1 MLPSTYRVLINSLNL
16 INMKVTN
23 LDERI
28 HVLDSESNVTTVIK
42 NIAMS
47 GLQEEAFYV
56 LDVGDIVQK
65 HQIWKEK
72 LPRVEPY
79 YGKLFIYLRF
89 YIVICNGS
97 LYTSFSI
104 PAVKCNDNLIV
115 IEVLAALG
123 VNFDCASK
131 VNI

>member
-1 MLPSTYRVLINSLNL
+1 
-16 INMKVTN
+16 MKVTN

-28 HVLDSESNVTTVIK
+28 HVLDSKSNVMTVIK

-56 LDVGDIVQK
+56 LNIGDIVLK

-79 YGKLFIYLRF
+79 YGKSLTFEIYLNLFHVWCMMLFIE
-89 YIVICNGS
+89 VIQFQ
-97 LYTSFSI
+97 L
-104 PAVKCNDNLIV
+104 
-115 IEVLAALG
+115 
-123 VNFDCASK
+123 
-131 VNI
+131 

>member
-1 MLPSTYRVLINSLNL
+1 
-16 INMKVTN
+16 MKVTN

-28 HVLDSESNVTTVIK
+28 HVLDSESNVMTVIK

-56 LDVGDIVQK
+56 LDIGDIVQK

-72 LPRVEPY
+72 LPRVDPY
-79 YGKLFIYLRF
+79 Y
-89 YIVICNGS
+89 
-97 LYTSFSI
+97 
-104 PAVKCNDNLIV
+104 AVKCNDNLIV

-131 VNI
+131 VNMITY

>member
-1 MLPSTYRVLINSLNL
+1 MIITFHALLLFNISLLSSLLPSTYRVPINSSKS

-28 HVLDSESNVTTVIK
+28 HVLDNESNVMTVIK
-42 NIAMS
+42 DIAMS

-56 LDVGDIVQK
+56 LDIGDIVRK

-79 YGKLFIYLRF
+79 YGMLSTFQIHIYMIYDYL
-89 YIVICNGS
+89 C
-97 LYTSFSI
+97 SFS
-104 PAVKCNDNLIV
+104 
-115 IEVLAALG
+115 
-123 VNFDCASK
+123 NFQLLN
-131 VNI
+131 VMTI

>member
-1 MLPSTYRVLINSLNL
+1 
-16 INMKVTN
+16 MKVTN

-28 HVLDSESNVTTVIK
+28 HVLDSESNVMTVIK

-56 LDVGDIVQK
+56 LDIGDIVQK

-79 YGKLFIYLRF
+79 Y
-89 YIVICNGS
+89 
-97 LYTSFSI
+97 
-104 PAVKCNDNLIV
+104 AVKCNDNLMV

-123 VNFDCASK
+123 VGFDCASK
-131 VNI
+131 VNRNNFKCIFF

>member
-1 MLPSTYRVLINSLNL
+1 
-16 INMKVTN
+16 MKVTN

-28 HVLDSESNVTTVIK
+28 HVLDSESNVMTVIK
-42 NIAMS
+42 DIAMS

-56 LDVGDIVQK
+56 LDIGDIVQK

-79 YGKLFIYLRF
+79 Y
-89 YIVICNGS
+89 
-97 LYTSFSI
+97 
-104 PAVKCNDNLIV
+104 AVKCNDNLIV

-123 VNFDCASK
+123 INFDCASK
-131 VNI
+131 VNMTEY

>member
-1 MLPSTYRVLINSLNL
+1 
-16 INMKVTN
+16 MKVTN

-28 HVLDSESNVTTVIK
+28 HVLDSESNVMTVIK

-56 LDVGDIVQK
+56 LDIGDIVQK

-79 YGKLFIYLRF
+79 YGKSFIYLGF
-89 YIVICNGS
+89 ILLYIHGGYS
-97 LYTSFSI
+97 LYI
-104 PAVKCNDNLIV
+104 
-115 IEVLAALG
+115 
-123 VNFDCASK
+123 NF
-131 VNI
+131 I

>member
-1 MLPSTYRVLINSLNL
+1 
-16 INMKVTN
+16 MKVTN

-28 HVLDSESNVTTVIK
+28 HVLDSESNVMTVIK
-42 NIAMS
+42 DIAMS

-56 LDVGDIVQK
+56 LDIGDIVQK

-79 YGKLFIYLRF
+79 Y
-89 YIVICNGS
+89 
-97 LYTSFSI
+97 
-104 PAVKCNDNLIV
+104 AVKCNDNLMV

-123 VNFDCASK
+123 VGFDCASK
-131 VNI
+131 VNMIKL

>member
-1 MLPSTYRVLINSLNL
+1 
-16 INMKVTN
+16 MKVTN

-28 HVLDSESNVTTVIK
+28 HVLDNESNVMTVIK
-42 NIAMS
+42 DIAMS

-56 LDVGDIVQK
+56 LDIGDIVQK

-72 LPRVEPY
+72 LPRVDPY
-79 YGKLFIYLRF
+79 Y
-89 YIVICNGS
+89 
-97 LYTSFSI
+97 
-104 PAVKCNDNLIV
+104 AVKCNDNLIV

-131 VNI
+131 VNMIKY